1 MTLTRSRIARALLCA
16 LLGAL
21 AAPAVA
27 QQRDLPAEVV
37 RGQPQPEQLQA
48 YVDENVALLSSQD
61 PREVSRGRTMLLRPL
76 DDRQASVRFRD
87 AYSATLLPKLEPLV
101 AGSSEMNGIN
111 ALVVAGAL
119 ATKPA
124 TLLIEQ
130 YSQDPRVA
138 VRYAASAA
146 LGRTFR
152 AISDSA
158 PAIVGSEAAALVQRL
173 AGRLATE
180 ESADVFD
187 AEVRSLIRA
196 ADITR
201 DGYQAASAAALSG
214 MARGVSDKLS
224 KLTGLADD
232 DTFVGAANRAAGT
245 LRDAAGNNA
254 RPMTPEQLKLA
265 AELGGRIWGWVFKG
279 ISGGHIPLIDP
290 NASPADAEKAR
301 QRREFASKT
310 LSAAQGVIAIALGR
324 LQPGQPDPFQGND
337 TPELVKQATR
347 DSDSRVLQKSREYLG
362 PAGVMSRP
370 PLSFEAGTFIR

>member
-1 MTLTRSRIARALLCA
+1 MTLTRSCIARALLCA
-16 LLGAL
+16 LLGAF

-37 RGQPQPEQLQA
+37 RGQPQAEQLKA

-61 PREVSRGRTMLLRPL
+61 PKEVSRGRTMLLRPL
-76 DDRQASVRFRD
+76 DDRQASVAFRD
-87 AYSATLLPKLEPLV
+87 LYSSLVVPRLTPLV
-101 AGSSEMNGIN
+101 AGPSEIN
-111 ALVVAGAL
+111 AIDALFVAGGL
-119 ATKPA
+119 ATAPA
-124 TLLIEQ
+124 TQLIEN
-130 YSQDPRVA
+130 SAQDPRGP
-138 VRYAASAA
+138 VRFAAAAA

-152 AISDSA
+152 AISQSS
-158 PAIVGSEAAALVQRL
+158 PAIVPGDATALVQRL
-173 AGRLATE
+173 SGRLAGE
-180 ESADVFD
+180 ENAHVFD
-187 AEVRSLIRA
+187 RVVRSLIEA
-196 ADITR
+196 GNISR

-224 KLTGLADD
+224 KLTGLAEDD
-232 DTFVGAANRAAGT
+232 AFVGAANRAAGT

-290 NASPADAEKAR
+290 NASMADAEKAR

-347 DSDSRVLQKSREYLG
+347 DSDSRVLQKTREYLG